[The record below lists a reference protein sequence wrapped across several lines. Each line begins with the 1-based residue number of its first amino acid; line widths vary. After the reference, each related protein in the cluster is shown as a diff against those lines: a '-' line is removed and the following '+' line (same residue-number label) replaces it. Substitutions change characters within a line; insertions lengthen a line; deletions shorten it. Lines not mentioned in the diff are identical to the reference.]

1 MEAPLPRFL
10 TPGVHLLT
18 SSEMSRLPKGESDLL
33 RDAID
38 IMGKRSA
45 KAQGLSKAIT
55 VFNALIGSA
64 SGNRLYLSIGAPAEK
79 GGERTVRGLLRVG
92 ERQLFVLTNPNDVK
106 SYKQVNPTCVLDFY
120 VHESCQRKGDGR
132 KLFDAM
138 LHDENKKPEKLAYD
152 RPSSKLL
159 GFCAKHF
166 GLSSFIPQNN
176 NFVLFDQFWT
186 KPGAA
191 AASSTSAG
199 GPRGAKAG
207 RRSLQMLH
215 GGGENAAPPQREQ
228 RAAATADGGL
238 RVDLRMLKNG
248 PGPGG
253 GGNNNSN
260 AQPPQ
265 PPSSAAPQPSRSMRN
280 LRDRL
285 RQEVADSRESHAP
298 SAVAAGTEVADI
310 ADPAPPP
317 QKPQPQQPRHHLIDA
332 APPFNPLMNI
342 GRGVPNASNIG
353 GPLGG
358 SAAPSLPPQPQPQAA
373 AAPSSAATMDVASA
387 QSRLLEAQGRTRKYL
402 AAHEAASAAAQ
413 QQHVQSMP
421 PSLLQSNGRPPLE
434 RLQNNN
440 QMMMANTAGLLP
452 GQQPSYG
459 QAPSYIT
466 QVDAAREKY
475 LKNAATRMTRRPF

>member
-159 GFCAKHF
+159 GSAPSTLGFHPSYRRTTTLCCLTSF
-166 GLSSFIPQNN
+166 GPSRARRRRHRRVP
-176 NFVLFDQFWT
+176 V
-186 KPGAA
+186 GREA
-191 AASSTSAG
+191 
-199 GPRGAKAG
+199 PR
-207 RRSLQMLH
+207 
-215 GGGENAAPPQREQ
+215 
-228 RAAATADGGL
+228 RAAARCRCFT
-238 RVDLRMLKNG
+238 VVVRMLRRCNV
-248 PGPGG
+248 
-253 GGNNNSN
+253 SN
-260 AQPPQ
+260 VPRQRRT
-265 PPSSAAPQPSRSMRN
+265 AAFVSTCACSRMDRVVAATTTATPSRRSRHPP
-280 LRDRL
+280 RL
-285 RQEVADSRESHAP
+285 HSPHV
-298 SAVAAGTEVADI
+298 VC
-310 ADPAPPP
+310 
-317 QKPQPQQPRHHLIDA
+317 
-332 APPFNPLMNI
+332 
-342 GRGVPNASNIG
+342 
-353 GPLGG
+353 
-358 SAAPSLPPQPQPQAA
+358 
-373 AAPSSAATMDVASA
+373 ATFV
-387 QSRLLEAQGRTRKYL
+387 T
-402 AAHEAASAAAQ
+402 
-413 QQHVQSMP
+413 V
-421 PSLLQSNGRPPLE
+421 
-434 RLQNNN
+434 
-440 QMMMANTAGLLP
+440 
-452 GQQPSYG
+452 
-459 QAPSYIT
+459 
-466 QVDAAREKY
+466 
-475 LKNAATRMTRRPF
+475 

>member
-1 MEAPLPRFL
+1 MFSRCDGVGQRAFCCSAACLLHLKRVVVVGFESTGAASSTWAKLHELTAAVGLVRTPLPRFL

-191 AASSTSAG
+191 AASSTSVG
-199 GPRGAKAG
+199 GPRGRQVQPPLATGPATVV
-207 RRSLQMLH
+207 
-215 GGGENAAPPQREQ
+215 GENAAPLQREQ

-248 PGPGG
+248 PGG

-265 PPSSAAPQPSRSMRN
+265 PPSS
-280 LRDRL
+280 
-285 RQEVADSRESHAP
+285 
-298 SAVAAGTEVADI
+298 
-310 ADPAPPP
+310 
-317 QKPQPQQPRHHLIDA
+317 
-332 APPFNPLMNI
+332 
-342 GRGVPNASNIG
+342 RGS
-353 GPLGG
+353 
-358 SAAPSLPPQPQPQAA
+358 
-373 AAPSSAATMDVASA
+373 
-387 QSRLLEAQGRTRKYL
+387 
-402 AAHEAASAAAQ
+402 
-413 QQHVQSMP
+413 
-421 PSLLQSNGRPPLE
+421 
-434 RLQNNN
+434 
-440 QMMMANTAGLLP
+440 TAL
-452 GQQPSYG
+452 
-459 QAPSYIT
+459 T
-466 QVDAAREKY
+466 
-475 LKNAATRMTRRPF
+475 